1 LDKKSHKKTNKLT
14 SYGGIPIIIK
24 AISFFLILG
33 SSIALLLYGYIF
45 FFNLDVMAEEIS
57 IIKNP
62 IISPQVYVI
71 IESLVFISIISG
83 AVFLLYL
90 KKRGIFI
97 ILAGLVSLILMN
109 YTYFVKID
117 WLYIAV
123 TFTIMLIFGFYWK
136 NFD

>member
-1 LDKKSHKKTNKLT
+1 MDKKSHKKTNKLT
-14 SYGGIPIIIK
+14 TKGGIPIIIK

>member
-14 SYGGIPIIIK
+14 TKGGIPIIIK